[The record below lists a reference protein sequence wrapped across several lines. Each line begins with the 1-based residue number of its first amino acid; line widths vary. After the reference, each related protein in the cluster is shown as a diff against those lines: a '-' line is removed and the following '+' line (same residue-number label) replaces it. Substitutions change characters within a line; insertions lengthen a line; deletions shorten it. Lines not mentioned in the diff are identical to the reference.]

1 MHAGSVAAEALERC
15 ARALPHANNAGG
27 FFIALL
33 SRAPD
38 AKEGQKAHCHRKAA
52 ESEDFEAAH
61 GVTAPSR
68 AARLRVVE
76 SDVGIWTETANFFG
90 LENSAIRGNASD
102 ASNRN
107 DGGLLAAGD
116 LLWAPSSSGRRDKVK
131 TQILR
136 HGGMALQASRCLR
149 MFISDRGL

>member
-1 MHAGSVAAEALERC
+1 MQDRSLQRLSNGVHAHCRTQIMLGDS
-15 ARALPHANNAGG
+15 
-27 FFIALL
+27 L
-33 SRAPD
+33 SRCFRVRQTP
-38 AKEGQKAHCHRKAA
+38 RKGRKRTVI
-52 ESEDFEAAH
+52 ERRRNLKISRLLMELQRL
-61 GVTAPSR
+61 PR